1 MFDWCRGITS
11 SKMTQLKL
19 GNIWWCSLK
28 DIPQFLNL
36 MSPSLHL
43 RSLCWSICPSKSTV
57 PCCSQ
62 FSNSIAEGKLFNSW
76 NIHPS
81 IFLNWNRDHGLFKD
95 YSIRLPVLTG
105 QSFPVSLFSFV
116 FLPYLPHEQQFLTQ
130 FEPRVHHGLLWMLR
144 FQLLLWITSLLA
156 IQNTA
161 GKTKM
166 LNSVVGQARI
176 IYEDIIF
183 LLFSEKVFT
192 CIFYSVLF
200 GHKILQCNIHNL

>member
-1 MFDWCRGITS
+1 MIKDDPAKTGEHLVMLSKRYS
-11 SKMTQLKL
+11 SIFKTYVPKSSFKIFMLVYLSFKINCTMLLTVFQQHSWRKTV
-19 GNIWWCSLK
+19 
-28 DIPQFLNL
+28 QFLE
-36 MSPSLHL
+36 HT
-43 RSLCWSICPSKSTV
+43 SK
-57 PCCSQ
+57 
-62 FSNSIAEGKLFNSW
+62 
-76 NIHPS
+76 H
-81 IFLNWNRDHGLFKD
+81 IFNWNRDHGLFKD

-200 GHKILQCNIHNL
+200 GHKNITM

>member
-1 MFDWCRGITS
+1 
-11 SKMTQLKL
+11 
-19 GNIWWCSLK
+19 
-28 DIPQFLNL
+28 

-57 PCCSQ
+57 PCYSQ

-81 IFLNWNRDHGLFKD
+81 IFSIEIETIQFSLFKD

-200 GHKILQCNIHNL
+200 GNKNITM